1 MQYRTGVKEKSM
13 ANYDNDCLMV
23 YRKVSELLNREIHN
37 HGKLQKNNKAIWSTL
52 HAMDNDI
59 WSMYLRGIKII
70 DKEFGHLVQMDEI
83 ATVLDLER
91 LLERYGH
98 LSTSN
103 NLLTPFKTRI
113 NGHNYKGRAWKMV
126 NQGREIWCRA
136 MQIDLPNEDAS
147 KTQPI
152 DNIVEFGS

>member
-1 MQYRTGVKEKSM
+1 M

-23 YRKVSELLNREIHN
+23 FRKVSELLNREIRK
-37 HGKLQKNNKAIWSTL
+37 HGQLQRDNKTIWNTL

-59 WSMYLRGIKII
+59 WAMYLRGIKIV
-70 DKEFGHLVQMDEI
+70 DKEFGHLVEMNEI
-83 ATVLDLER
+83 ATVLEIER

-103 NLLTPFKTRI
+103 NLLSPVRTRT
-113 NGHNYKGRAWKMV
+113 NGHNYKGKAWKMV

-136 MQIDLPNEDAS
+136 MQIDLPNDDIS
-147 KTQPI
+147 KQSPTE
-152 DNIVEFGS
+152 NILEFGS